1 MSYLDPKWRYHTVA
15 SHDDASAFRRR
26 QQERMRVAR
35 EAATVAA
42 EAEKE
47 RASKVRAISKRR
59 AA

>member
-1 MSYLDPKWRYHTVA
+1 MSYRDPRFRYYGEATHA
-15 SHDDASAFRRR
+15 NGAAFRRR